1 MDFREFEETFKTKA
15 QPKLEAA
22 AKVSPS
28 SKAGKVLQRIGTP
41 KAAQP
46 PVFLETNRVR
56 NIGIAMKRFG
66 KEAKVIRDAI
76 VKMDTSV
83 LNSELVELLTK
94 LIPTENEEKAMD
106 KYNKEFSD
114 SKSLKVKPK
123 LLSEEKFLLEVRT

>member
-1 MDFREFEETFKTKA
+1 
-15 QPKLEAA
+15 
-22 AKVSPS
+22 
-28 SKAGKVLQRIGTP
+28 
-41 KAAQP
+41 
-46 PVFLETNRVR
+46 
-56 NIGIAMKRFG
+56 MKRFG

-114 SKSLKVKPK
+114 SKSIKVKPK